1 MIPSDTHP
9 SVEAFLVA
17 GYRRMTV
24 AEKLARV
31 SAMSRAVQELA
42 LVDIQRRHPQAD
54 AREQQLRLASRRL
67 DGETMRRAFG
77 WDPEREG
84 Y

>member
-1 MIPSDTHP
+1 
-9 SVEAFLVA
+9 
-17 GYRRMTV
+17 
-24 AEKLARV
+24 
-31 SAMSRAVQELA
+31 MSRAVQELA
-42 LVDIQRRHPQAD
+42 LVDIQRRHPHAD
-54 AREQQLRLASRRL
+54 PREQALRLASRRL